1 MDILELRQ
9 SIYRF
14 ANADFSR
21 SGGPGGQNVN
31 KVNTK
36 VSLRIK
42 IEELYGLS
50 QEEKDKLKE
59 KLASR
64 ITKEGE
70 ILIHSNEERSQH
82 LNLERAYSRMEV
94 LIADAARLNKIRR
107 PTKPSKAAREER
119 LKAKRIRS
127 IRKAERS
134 YRNED

>member
-1 MDILELRQ
+1 MDTLQLRQ

-14 ANADFSR
+14 SNVDFSR

-31 KVNTK
+31 KVNTR

-42 IEELYGLS
+42 LDELYGLS
-50 QEEKDKLKE
+50 QEEKDMLKE
-59 KLASR
+59 KLSSR

-70 ILIHSNEERSQH
+70 LLIHSNEERSQH
-82 LNLERAYSRMEV
+82 LNLERAYNRMEA
-94 LIADAARLNKIRR
+94 LIISAARLNKIRHA
-107 PTKPSKAAREER
+107 TKPSKAAREER